1 VILLVLERGDIMLF
15 GKKCKYCGKEYS
27 NFNNIHCPYCDD
39 IDFSN
44 IDSVTVTDTEMT
56 YRTETE
62 EEFDPVM
69 TNFLTD
75 MDGWQHYETE
85 TVEYEVPNGL
95 NYCFTIKYKN
105 GETIYR
111 AFHESSYL
119 TKRLLEYCDDEEDSD
134 DKSGLD

>member
-1 VILLVLERGDIMLF
+1 MLF

-27 NFNNIHCPYCDD
+27 SFNNIHCPYCDD

-44 IDSVTVTDTEMT
+44 IDSVTVTNTEMT

-75 MDGWQHYETE
+75 MDGWQHYETK
-85 TVEYEVPNGL
+85 TVEFVKLYLFNCYTFIKFFDITQMCVIFCLDYEISCVVIWL
-95 NYCFTIKYKN
+95 
-105 GETIYR
+105 
-111 AFHESSYL
+111 
-119 TKRLLEYCDDEEDSD
+119 CDSAIN
-134 DKSGLD
+134 